1 MYRVRDYIVKVP
13 VPIGGGNMSAIL
25 LNRGDR
31 VPDGV
36 PEESI
41 AWMLKRNMI
50 EEIPDD
56 PATDVEIP
64 DDPATDVEIPDDPAT
79 DVEIYSF
86 DPLGQKVVDVIA
98 HLKTADDAE
107 IARVIEIE
115 KTADKPRASI
125 ISFAQ

>member
-31 VPDGV
+31 VPAGV

-64 DDPATDVEIPDDPAT
+64 DDPATDD
-79 DVEIYSF
+79 EIYSF

>member
-56 PATDVEIP
+56 PATD
-64 DDPATDVEIPDDPAT
+64 D
-79 DVEIYSF
+79 EIYSF
-86 DPLGQKVVDVIA
+86 DPLGQKVGDVIA